1 VKIWIILAIKNIFLG
16 SVKLNIYPK
25 VGQKVYFNGGGGEG
39 AINHNSKYGVGGLNI
54 GVSRKGRKISFLKE
68 GWGNM
73 LFEII

>member
-16 SVKLNIYPK
+16 SVKIEYISESRSESLFQWG
-25 VGQKVYFNGGGGEG
+25 VGREG
-39 AINHNSKYGVGGLNI
+39 AINHNSKYGVGELNI

-73 LFEII
+73 LF